1 MQAGVVKCK
10 VFPRLAQASQLLE
23 RNAGLAS
30 LYKRASGIHTTP
42 AVEVAQPTRISCAM
56 GGPRSMDRPRR
67 RPNFDRPGDTPPT
80 PPPPPPPEPLSGQ
93 VKYRISEN
101 CVMAIWKGDIAL
113 WHVDGQNDCIVAP
126 ANKRC
131 NAGFGVDGAIHRGGG
146 PRLLDACQKLPD
158 VAPQGIKCE
167 VGNAVITRGFNLP
180 ASRVIHAIGPV
191 YEDKNR
197 DESERNLTNAYKSA
211 IALALKE
218 SIRFMA
224 FPALS
229 CELYGYPYD
238 EGAEV
243 ALNAVIKNHH
253 GLSEVH
259 FIIKAQDGYDSW
271 IDEAK
276 RMFRHQPQALMQ

>member
-1 MQAGVVKCK
+1 
-10 VFPRLAQASQLLE
+10 
-23 RNAGLAS
+23 
-30 LYKRASGIHTTP
+30 
-42 AVEVAQPTRISCAM
+42 
-56 GGPRSMDRPRR
+56 MDRPRR

-197 DESERNLTNAYKSA
+197 DESERNLTNAYNA
-211 IALALKE
+211 ALNLATSNGIKY
-218 SIRFMA
+218 IA

-229 CELYGYPYD
+229 CELYGYPHD

-243 ALNAVIKNHH
+243 GLTALRKNWA
-253 GLSEVH
+253 GFQEIH
-259 FIIKAQDGYDSW
+259 FVLKNPDAYEAW
-271 IDEAK
+271 LDEAK
-276 RMFRHQPQALMQ
+276 RMWRFG